1 MQSTCQTGSKV
12 MGADRSPR
20 SSTSSQV
27 LVSLNG
33 CTNREQEGELSML
46 RTKGNV
52 TAQST
57 LLLSTGSR
65 SQAGASRLPDR
76 TGLERTLG
84 VQDFLWVGGSA
95 PGKAPIYT
103 HWALGERAL
112 LSSCVFDDFRLED
125 TLSQTEMTFGAP
137 RTVRAPQT
145 PLCNPLAFWDLRVK
159 KKKIHFCIPNSM
171 GDQKQMKNQN
181 PKLLPCRSVNKG
193 SLLETG
199 TYFSS
204 KKWNKMQT
212 SLEGFDIIYLPSG
225 TEACVHRVASRII

>member
-33 CTNREQEGELSML
+33 CATREQEGELSML
-46 RTKGNV
+46 KTKGNE

-76 TGLERTLG
+76 MRLGRTLG
-84 VQDFLWVGGSA
+84 VQDFLRVGGSA

-112 LSSCVFDDFRLED
+112 LSSCVFDDFRLEE
-125 TLSQTEMTFGAP
+125 TLSQTEMTFPAP

-159 KKKIHFCIPNSM
+159 KKKRSTCAFQTQWGSET
-171 GDQKQMKNQN
+171 DEK
-181 PKLLPCRSVNKG
+181 PKPK
-193 SLLETG
+193 T
-199 TYFSS
+199 
-204 KKWNKMQT
+204 
-212 SLEGFDIIYLPSG
+212 
-225 TEACVHRVASRII
+225 VALQVC